1 LEAAAAHK
9 QQVEGFGLIQCL
21 PSADVERRLA
31 LLGMTRGEL
40 ANSAAD
46 GKRVGILRVI
56 DFGVDLSAVG
66 ELVAGQ
72 QTATPALGQIAI
84 AEVVSHVAI
93 DANGT
98 DARVDFERKENV
110 RARSN
115 NTARNGAGRIVK
127 RHMGIR
133 GDAEV
138 GLLLRRVG
146 SSGSIACSS
155 GSIACSSGS
164 IACSSGW
171 SRRRLM
177 TRKAEQPCPE
187 AALDERVMR
196 IVLVESPFDSR
207 LALAEP
213 SDDLARRCETVGAG
227 FCGQRPRLGQR
238 NWDLEFE
245 LDTVAQPVVH
255 VEVGYLIDPAP
266 WVAVSYEANVY
277 LPVMVTGS
285 IRVVGAERRS
295 ALSVGGAS
303 ERRQNGEREEPGCGT
318 GPDDLDYRTNGIS
331 ETILSKHVCS
341 MEVRGIGPS
350 MGRGYPPLPFTFWK

>member
-115 NTARNGAGRIVK
+115 NTARNGAGRIVE
-127 RHMGIR
+127 RHLGIR

-138 GLLLRRVG
+138 GRLLRRVG

-155 GSIACSSGS
+155 GWSG
-164 IACSSGW
+164 
-171 SRRRLM
+171 RRLM
-177 TRKAEQPCPE
+177 TPKAEQPCPE
-187 AALDERVMR
+187 AALDEGVMR

-277 LPVMVTGS
+277 LPVMVSGS

-295 ALSVGGAS
+295 ALSAGGAS

-350 MGRGYPPLPFTFWK
+350 MGRGYPPPPFHFLEVTRFFCWG